1 MPATSAVRPAAPRP
15 TASVVRQAPESPG
28 LRTVQL
34 HAGKLAAAA
43 RNPPGRSAA
52 RGQQGA
58 ALLLAMIIVALIATT
73 AAGMVWQQTRAV
85 SIEAAERAR
94 AQSGWILSG
103 ALDWARLIL
112 REDERGGQ
120 QRNAVYDS
128 LDEPWAQPLAE
139 ARLSSFL
146 AADKDNNA
154 DGGPEAFISGAIEDA
169 QSRLNLRGLLDDAGK
184 PVPVQLAALARL
196 CELAGTPTDTADRI
210 AQALGAARLGSG
222 DDAAGGAP
230 IKPARLSDL
239 TWLGIEAATV
249 ARLEPYVDLLPVPT
263 PVNLNTAPREVIFA
277 AIDRIDLGS
286 AQRLVQA
293 RQRKAFTQLA
303 SVESQLPGI
312 TLDPARVSVGS
323 AYFRVSGRLRLEE
336 RVLEE
341 RSLLVRRDNRVDVL
355 QREKHS
361 FAASLR

>member
-1 MPATSAVRPAAPRP
+1 MSAPRP
-15 TASVVRQAPESPG
+15 TRYVVRPPRGPRKVAEPRF
-28 LRTVQL
+28 L
-34 HAGKLAAAA
+34 GKPHQ
-43 RNPPGRSAA
+43 N
-52 RGQQGA
+52 GA

-112 REDERGGQ
+112 REDERGSQ
-120 QRNAVYDS
+120 QRNAAYDS

-146 AADKDNNA
+146 AVDKDNNA

-169 QSRLNLRGLLDDAGK
+169 QSRFNLRGLVDDAGK

-196 CELAGTPTDTADRI
+196 CALAGTPTDTADRI

-222 DDAAGGAP
+222 DDAAGGAS

-239 TWLGIEAATV
+239 AWLGIEAATL

-263 PVNLNTAPREVIFA
+263 PVNLNTAPREVIVA
-277 AIDRIDLGS
+277 AIDGIDLGS
-286 AQRLVQA
+286 AQRLLQA
-293 RQRKAFTQLA
+293 RQRKAFTRLDDALAQLA
-303 SVESQLPGI
+303 PG
-312 TLDPARVSVGS
+312 TVLDPSRVSVGS
-323 AYFRVSGRLRLEE
+323 AYFRVSGRLRLEA

-361 FAASLR
+361 FSAPLR